1 MQFLNVN
8 LSNFDKYFQNNKSLA
23 DFNSIITQSSVNG
36 TFESTL
42 KLVGIDYTFTGSYY
56 CQTNSS
62 RDYEWSYL
70 LASKQATRIYLFVA
84 GLQPSNS
91 SVSVLVN
98 LTYLANFLDP
108 TNPIAHAGKF
118 ILMEDP
124 NHLVPCKPTSRN
136 FSVLLQHTTYETVT
150 TLYHYLLRLME
161 NEFTF
166 SIAFPDQRGIHCISI
181 QLL

>member
-1 MQFLNVN
+1 MSRKGTDNLESRRLNSNGLRNRGAYAAMQFLNVN

-36 TFESTL
+36 TFESIL

-84 GLQPSNS
+84 GL
-91 SVSVLVN
+91 
-98 LTYLANFLDP
+98 
-108 TNPIAHAGKF
+108 
-118 ILMEDP
+118 
-124 NHLVPCKPTSRN
+124 
-136 FSVLLQHTTYETVT
+136 
-150 TLYHYLLRLME
+150 
-161 NEFTF
+161 
-166 SIAFPDQRGIHCISI
+166 
-181 QLL
+181 